1 MPGKQQRARQDPPRS
16 GDDHPASSGTRRW
29 RGSPLTPMADALLA
43 EMVRQ
48 GRQDIALEQ
57 IVTGEI
63 CDRAPARAVAVQAP
77 RSAGYLDS
85 N

>member
-1 MPGKQQRARQDPPRS
+1 
-16 GDDHPASSGTRRW
+16 
-29 RGSPLTPMADALLA
+29 MADALLA

-57 IVTGEI
+57 IVTREI
-63 CDRAPARAVAVQAP
+63 CDRAPARAVAVQAS

>member
-1 MPGKQQRARQDPPRS
+1 MTISGRPG
-16 GDDHPASSGTRRW
+16 TRW

-63 CDRAPARAVAVQAP
+63 CDRAPARAVAVQAS

-85 N
+85 NQL